1 MLVLDTH
8 ALYWWANQ
16 TPGKLAQSHVNAIE
30 TADFLAISAMT
41 CWEMAWLVT
50 HERITLKLSIFEWL
64 NRVEESGVA
73 IIPVSRTIAELA
85 ATLPE
90 HHKDPVDQIIIATAI
105 AHQAQLVSVDER
117 FPEYREL
124 AELLVKT

>member
-16 TPGKLAQSHVNAIE
+16 TPGKLAQAQVDAIE
-30 TADFLAISAMT
+30 TADLLAISAMT

-50 HERITLKLSIFEWL
+50 HGRIAFQLPISEWL
-64 NRVEESGVA
+64 NRIEESGVV

-90 HHKDPVDQIIIATAI
+90 HHKDPVDRIVIATAV

-124 AELLVKT
+124 EGLLVKA